1 MKLYIRITGVV
12 QGVGFRPFAKR
23 LALSLGL
30 SGTVRNTGGIVIIN
44 ITGDN
49 KALDEYV
56 RRLTINAPSCAVI
69 NDIYVKEIVT
79 AENDTKKTQKPAIFN
94 IEYSDNDKDGM
105 PVVISPDIATCDRC
119 KKQMYD
125 SKNRRFLHPFIS
137 CTDCGP
143 RYSIIED
150 IPYDRETTSMTD
162 FAMCTEC
169 RAEYT
174 NIDNV

>member
-79 AENDTKKTQKPAIFN
+79 AENDTKRHKSLLYLT
-94 IEYSDNDKDGM
+94 
-105 PVVISPDIATCDRC
+105 
-119 KKQMYD
+119 
-125 SKNRRFLHPFIS
+125 
-137 CTDCGP
+137 
-143 RYSIIED
+143 
-150 IPYDRETTSMTD
+150 
-162 FAMCTEC
+162 
-169 RAEYT
+169 
-174 NIDNV
+174 

>member
-1 MKLYIRITGVV
+1 
-12 QGVGFRPFAKR
+12 
-23 LALSLGL
+23 
-30 SGTVRNTGGIVIIN
+30 
-44 ITGDN
+44 
-49 KALDEYV
+49 
-56 RRLTINAPSCAVI
+56 
-69 NDIYVKEIVT
+69 
-79 AENDTKKTQKPAIFN
+79 
-94 IEYSDNDKDGM
+94 M

-162 FAMCTEC
+162 FTMCTEC
-169 RAEYT
+169 SAEYT
-174 NIDNV
+174 NIDNERCHAQTIACKSCGPTLKLCVYNAETGKYSDMCESSVDSLKEASDMLGRRKYTCR